1 MRLLVRR
8 LTQFLTRLAILEINI
23 MNQSKTLV
31 SLDKNGQKWRE
42 KKRLSLLYAEYLKIL
57 GYRKANNVKQ
67 CGDTI
72 YFVRDDHGNLHVNE
86 AWFCH
91 SRLCPLCSWRRAI
104 KYSANLCNML
114 ECALNEQPH
123 AAFLFLTLTEQ
134 NCLGSELHNRLKLM
148 TKGFHDL
155 TQYQKVKKNLLGY
168 IRSTEVT
175 VNNTTQMYHP
185 HLHAILMVKST
196 YFSGK
201 NNYVSQ
207 RQWSQ
212 LYQRARKLTYVPIVN
227 IQAIRPNY
235 QKNKNSIL
243 AAAQEIAKYQVKAQD
258 IITGNIDRDLHII
271 EDLEEALY
279 GTRSIAFSKS
289 FKKLNN
295 FEKRQHQRNEIQAT
309 WSLSNENYHIK
320 LIQETKTSLIHNL
333 IRCRN
338 GKDSAP

>member
-1 MRLLVRR
+1 MD
-8 LTQFLTRLAILEINI
+8 NI
-23 MNQSKTLV
+23 KTLKSV
-31 SLDKNGQKWRE
+31 NSVGQKWRE
-42 KKRLSLLYAEYLKIL
+42 KKRLSLLYAEYLEIL

-72 YFVRDDHGNLHVNE
+72 FFARDDCGHLHVNE

-91 SRLCPLCSWRRAI
+91 SRLCPLCGWRRAI
-104 KYSANLCNML
+104 KYSASLCNML
-114 ECALNEQPH
+114 ERALNEYPH

-134 NCLGSELHNRLKLM
+134 NCLGSELHSRLKLM

-155 TQYQKVKKNLLGY
+155 TQYRKVKKNLLGY

-175 VNNTTQMYHP
+175 VNTATQMYHP

-201 NNYVSQ
+201 DNYISQ

-235 QKNKNSIL
+235 RKNKNSIL

-258 IITGNIDRDLHII
+258 IITGNIDRDLHTI

-295 FEKRQHQRNEIQAT
+295 FEKRQHRRNEIQAT
-309 WSLSNENYHIK
+309 WDLSNSNYHIK
-320 LIQETKTSLIHNL
+320 FI
-333 IRCRN
+333 
-338 GKDSAP
+338 

>member
-1 MRLLVRR
+1 
-8 LTQFLTRLAILEINI
+8 
-23 MNQSKTLV
+23 MNNSKVFKSV
-31 SLDKNGQKWRE
+31 SDVERKWRQ
-42 KKRLSLLYAEYLKIL
+42 KKRLSLLYAEYLEIL
-57 GYRKANNVKQ
+57 GYRKASNVKQ

-72 YFVRDDHGNLHVNE
+72 FFVRDDRGNLHVNE

-114 ECALNEQPH
+114 ESALNEQPH

-155 TQYQKVKKNLLGY
+155 TQYRKVKKNLLGY

-201 NNYVSQ
+201 DNYISQ

-235 QKNKNSIL
+235 RKNKNSIL
-243 AAAQEIAKYQVKAQD
+243 AAAQEIAKYQVKSQD
-258 IITGNIDRDLHII
+258 IITGNIDNDLRIVK
-271 EDLEEALY
+271 DLEEALY
-279 GTRSIAFSKS
+279 GTRSIAFSKL
-289 FKKLNN
+289 FKTLNDKK
-295 FEKRQHQRNEIQAT
+295 KREHRRNEIQAT
-309 WSLSNENYHIK
+309 WDTNNANYHIK
-320 LIQETKTSLIHNL
+320 II
-333 IRCRN
+333 
-338 GKDSAP
+338 

>member
-1 MRLLVRR
+1 
-8 LTQFLTRLAILEINI
+8 
-23 MNQSKTLV
+23 MNNSKV
-31 SLDKNGQKWRE
+31 FKSVGDVERKWRQR
-42 KKRLSLLYAEYLKIL
+42 KRLSLLYAEYLEIL
-57 GYRKANNVKQ
+57 GYRKASNVKQ

-72 YFVRDDHGNLHVNE
+72 FFARDDRGNLHVNE

-104 KYSANLCNML
+104 KYSASLCNML
-114 ECALNEQPH
+114 ERALNEHPH

-155 TQYQKVKKNLLGY
+155 TQYRKVKKNLLGY

-175 VNNTTQMYHP
+175 VNNTTRMYHP

-201 NNYVSQ
+201 DNYISQ

-235 QKNKNSIL
+235 RKNKNSIL
-243 AAAQEIAKYQVKAQD
+243 AATQEIAKYQVKSQD
-258 IITGNIDRDLHII
+258 IITGNIDNDLRIV

-295 FEKRQHQRNEIQAT
+295 FKKRQHQRNEIQAT
-309 WSLSNENYHIK
+309 WDLSSANYHIK
-320 LIQETKTSLIHNL
+320 FIQESKAFLIHN
-333 IRCRN
+333 
-338 GKDSAP
+338 

>member
-185 HLHAILMVKST
+185 HLHANLMVKST

-320 LIQETKTSLIHNL
+320 LIYSYKKQKHLLYTT
-333 IRCRN
+333 
-338 GKDSAP
+338 